1 MKNDKEMKPMMN
13 KKKMAK
19 AMKHKM
25 KKGKH

>member
-1 MKNDKEMKPMMN
+1 MKHDKEMKPMMN

-19 AMKHKM
+19 AMKRKM